1 MIVTMCCDVHAHTL
15 LLYIDEVPTLRELLC
30 FPIMHGRK
38 VNLVEKIGPDYFMF
52 GILLLED
59 DDGGQIVAF
68 EKEQMKNAV
77 DICRQIFMWWLK
89 GKGKQP
95 VTWSTLV
102 TVLQEMDLN
111 QLAKNISDVKLS

>member
-1 MIVTMCCDVHAHTL
+1 M
-15 LLYIDEVPTLRELLC
+15 P
-30 FPIMHGRK
+30 GRK
-38 VNLVEKIGPDYFMF
+38 VNLVEKIGSDYFMF

-59 DDGGQIVAF
+59 DDGDQIFAF

-111 QLAKNISDVKLS
+111 QLARNIADVKLS

>member
-1 MIVTMCCDVHAHTL
+1 MYVHTL

-30 FPIMHGRK
+30 FPIMPGRK
-38 VNLVEKIGPDYFMF
+38 VNLVEKIRPDYFMF
-52 GILLLED
+52 EILLLED
-59 DDGGQIVAF
+59 DNGGQIAAF

-102 TVLQEMDLN
+102 TVLQEMDL
-111 QLAKNISDVKLS
+111 LRVIADVKLS

>member
-1 MIVTMCCDVHAHTL
+1 M
-15 LLYIDEVPTLRELLC
+15 LYVDEVPTLRELLC
-30 FPIMHGRK
+30 FPIIPGRK
-38 VNLVEKIGPDYFMF
+38 VNLIEKIGPDYFIF
-52 GILLLED
+52 GVLLLE

-102 TVLQEMDLN
+102 TVLQEIDLN
-111 QLAKNISDVKLS
+111 QLAKNIADVKLL

>member
-1 MIVTMCCDVHAHTL
+1 MLVHTL

-30 FPIMHGRK
+30 FPIMPGRK
-38 VNLVEKIGPDYFMF
+38 VNLLEKIGSDYFMF

-59 DDGGQIVAF
+59 DDGDQIFAF

-77 DICRQIFMWWLK
+77 DICRQIVKLWLK

-111 QLAKNISDVKLS
+111 QLAKNIADVRLS